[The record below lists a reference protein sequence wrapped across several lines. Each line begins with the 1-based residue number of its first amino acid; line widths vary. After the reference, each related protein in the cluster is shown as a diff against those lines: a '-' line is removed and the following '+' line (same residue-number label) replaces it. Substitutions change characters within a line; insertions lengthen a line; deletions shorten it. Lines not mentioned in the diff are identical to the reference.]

1 MTAAITWAVLATGI
15 GLIACALSEYQRRWK
30 EWWTER
36 AEEALALANE
46 VIDQLDRAEADV
58 GMWKAMWDAADSA
71 LAARVAAQSAHMR
84 EIGIRGN
91 KSLKRKAAVQRLQVV
106 GKAAEI
112 NREMG
117 R

>member
-1 MTAAITWAVLATGI
+1 MTAAITWAVLATVGAVAAWLFARRDFHWAYE
-15 GLIACALSEYQRRWK
+15 GWQRACALHVDDMMAIAADRDAAHAREL
-30 EWWTER
+30 R
-36 AEEALALANE
+36 AKAELAAYKANE
-46 VIDQLDRAEADV
+46 Q
-58 GMWKAMWDAADSA
+58 
-71 LAARVAAQSAHMR
+71 ARTSAHMR

-91 KSLKRKAAVQRLQVV
+91 KSPKRKSAVQRLQVV